1 MKSTVKEIQERFDA
15 DVERFSNLYLWQQS
29 TIDSVL
35 NMELIAEGITRTYPK
50 KIKLLDIGCGAGN
63 YTIKLLT
70 KKKDVAVDLL
80 DLSEPMLARA
90 VQRINSHGPTA
101 VKAYHGDFRTVNLP
115 GESYD
120 VIIATSVLHHLRE
133 DADWSENFSK
143 IFRLLADGGSLWVFD
158 LVKQNSDELQDLIYS
173 ELYGQYLAGL
183 DGEQYREK
191 VFSYIE
197 KEDTPR
203 PLIEQLDLLRRVG
216 FKSVDILHKNLSF
229 ASFVAYK

>member
-15 DVERFSNLYLWQQS
+15 DVERFSNLYLGQQS